1 MCEKNF
7 TKEKSGIKYENVN
20 IILISVLREIILI
33 NSIKISEMNKLS
45 SKSKH
50 KEILKSLRLRKLEEK
65 MKINMKKRK
74 QILKKSKDG

>member
-1 MCEKNF
+1 M
-7 TKEKSGIKYENVN
+7 
-20 IILISVLREIILI
+20 
-33 NSIKISEMNKLS
+33 SEMNKLS

>member
-1 MCEKNF
+1 
-7 TKEKSGIKYENVN
+7 
-20 IILISVLREIILI
+20 
-33 NSIKISEMNKLS
+33 MNKLS